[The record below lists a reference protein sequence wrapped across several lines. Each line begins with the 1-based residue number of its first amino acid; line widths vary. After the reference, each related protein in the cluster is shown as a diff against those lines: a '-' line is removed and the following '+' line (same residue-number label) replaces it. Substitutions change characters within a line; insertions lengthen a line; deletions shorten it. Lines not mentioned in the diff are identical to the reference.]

1 MPTADVNLS
10 ELKAKAARML
20 AEMRASEHGFIPAQ
34 RSAASAVAQDRAAQ
48 ERQRSA
54 LLMLALM
61 VQGETDIQA
70 GRTIPQDRVFAD
82 IAHRLTRPEDG

>member
-1 MPTADVNLS
+1 MPTADVNLN

-20 AEMRASEHGFIPAQ
+20 AKMRASEHEFIPAQ
-34 RSAASAVAQDRAAQ
+34 RSSASADVQDRAAH

-54 LLMLALM
+54 LLMLALT

>member
-1 MPTADVNLS
+1 MPTAYVNLS

-20 AEMRASEHGFIPAQ
+20 AEMRASEHEFIPAQ
-34 RSAASAVAQDRAAQ
+34 RSASSAVVQDGAAH

-70 GRTIPQDRVFAD
+70 GRTIGCSR
-82 IAHRLTRPEDG
+82 ISRIT